1 MLKKGKVCVPK
12 DEVLKVEII
21 WLYHDTSVTR
31 YKRKWKMIELV
42 IINYWWPRVTRDMG
56 KYIKCCDICQ
66 RMKNRIEELAGKLK
80 LSEVPEKLWIYLT
93 VDFIIKLLLVAG
105 KDEILVV
112 CNRLLKITHFVA
124 TTEGTLVSELQTL
137 NSTFF

>member
-31 YKRKWKMIELV
+31 YKRKWKTIELV

-56 KYIKCCDICQ
+56 KYIEGCDMC
-66 RMKNRIEELAGKLK
+66 
-80 LSEVPEKLWIYLT
+80 
-93 VDFIIKLLLVAG
+93 
-105 KDEILVV
+105 
-112 CNRLLKITHFVA
+112 
-124 TTEGTLVSELQTL
+124 
-137 NSTFF
+137 